1 MIKAKKI
8 FFQIIKSILALIILA
23 TLILFFYTVFFYNP
37 PRTEINTE
45 ENKIIKEEKLK
56 VEEKEEK
63 LEEPQQQEEVND
75 LEQKKVEIKKIETTI
90 QDGLFVTVGNR
101 AITKSDI
108 VNEIKIILILNN
120 EPYSSD
126 KRERL
131 QELAIK
137 STIERNIKEIE
148 INKLGFL
155 EFNQDDLIKEATRL
169 ANRINVD
176 LDTLK
181 NICAS
186 NELDFKIV
194 ESQIKTQL
202 LWNSLIFHF
211 YKDKLIVNVEEI
223 EEQLKSIQNKKEISE
238 YLISEIIIKP
248 EDKNKIET
256 EIDELKNKIKIEGF
270 EKVAINLSIS
280 KSAPQGGDLG
290 WLNENAI
297 SKEYKSKIATT
308 PIGNISEPIILP
320 EGILIFKVRNKRKIK
335 RNMEEEKNQLIYAE
349 KTKILNMYSSS
360 HYEKLRRSI
369 SVKFLNE

>member
-1 MIKAKKI
+1 MIKVKKI

-335 RNMEEEKNQLIYAE
+335 RNMEEEKNQLIYSE